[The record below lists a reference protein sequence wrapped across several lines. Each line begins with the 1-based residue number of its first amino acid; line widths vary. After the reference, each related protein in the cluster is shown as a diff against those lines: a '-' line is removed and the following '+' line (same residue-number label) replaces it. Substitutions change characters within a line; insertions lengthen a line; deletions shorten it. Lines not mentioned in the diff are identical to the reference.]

1 MVCAIKT
8 DIIFLSK
15 TTHQGG
21 FMGKK
26 PITSA
31 QVKTLRNN
39 VKNKPL
45 QELLLNLGVDLML
58 RSSDLLNL
66 KVSDVVSDSGKV
78 KSEVKVRQ
86 KKTGKTTLNIPL
98 SKNSINSIKKHLVGR
113 DLDSYIFVGNKSHY
127 TKSPITQKQYSRIV
141 KNWMSSLGVEDV
153 NNYSTHSIRKTK
165 SSEIFKQTQ
174 NVEVCRRLLGHA
186 NITATSQYLG
196 LEDSDALEVA
206 RNINL

>member
-1 MVCAIKT
+1 M
-8 DIIFLSK
+8 SK
-15 TTHQGG
+15 R
-21 FMGKK
+21 

-31 QVKTLRNN
+31 KVKTLRNN
-39 VKNKPL
+39 VKEKPL

-58 RSSDLLNL
+58 RSSDLLSL
-66 KVSDVVSDSGKV
+66 KVSDVVYDSGKV
-78 KSEVKVRQ
+78 KTEVRVKQ
-86 KKTGKTTLNIPL
+86 KKTGKFTLNIPL

>member
-1 MVCAIKT
+1 
-8 DIIFLSK
+8 
-15 TTHQGG
+15 
-21 FMGKK
+21 MGKK

-39 VKNKPL
+39 VKEKPL
-45 QELLLNLGVDLML
+45 QELLLNLGVDLMM
-58 RSSDLLNL
+58 RSSDLLSMT
-66 KVSDVVSDSGKV
+66 VGQVVTESGKV
-78 KSEVKVRQ
+78 KTEVRLKQ
-86 KKTGKTTLNIPL
+86 KKTGKFTLNIPL
-98 SKNSINSIKKHLVGR
+98 SKNSINSIKKHLLGR

-153 NNYSTHSIRKTK
+153 NNYSTHSVRKTK

>member
-1 MVCAIKT
+1 
-8 DIIFLSK
+8 
-15 TTHQGG
+15 
-21 FMGKK
+21 MGKK

-39 VKNKPL
+39 VKEKPL

-58 RSSDLLNL
+58 RSSDLLSL
-66 KVSDVVSDSGKV
+66 KVSDVVYDSGKV
-78 KSEVKVRQ
+78 KTEVMVKQ
-86 KKTGKTTLNIPL
+86 KKTKKSTLRIPL
-98 SKNSINSIKKHLVGR
+98 SKNSINTIKKHLVGR
-113 DLDSYIFVGNKSHY
+113 ELDSWIFVGNKSHY

-141 KNWMSSLGVEDV
+141 KKWMGPLGVENV
-153 NNYSTHSIRKTK
+153 NDYSTHSIRKTK

-174 NVEVCRRLLGHA
+174 NVEVCRRLLGHS

-206 RNINL
+206 RNINI

>member
-1 MVCAIKT
+1 M
-8 DIIFLSK
+8 SK
-15 TTHQGG
+15 R
-21 FMGKK
+21 

-45 QELLLNLGVDLML
+45 QELLLNLGVDLMM
-58 RSSDLLNL
+58 RSSDLLSL
-66 KVSDVVSDSGKV
+66 RVSDVVSDSGKV
-78 KSEVKVRQ
+78 KTEVRIKQ
-86 KKTGKTTLNIPL
+86 KKTGKFTLNIPL

-206 RNINL
+206 RNIKI